1 MRFIKSDSIKIQVAK
16 EQENQI
22 SSKERISKACQKGE
36 CIAFD
41 IYNDENLIGF
51 AAIKEY
57 EKEEFFLWNFAID
70 LKYQN
75 MHYGTISLNELI
87 SYLICNY
94 SMKTMTTT
102 YIYGNSHAKHL
113 YEKAGFVE
121 TDTVDEEGCHEVNM
135 ILNIK

>member
-22 SSKERISKACQKGE
+22 SSKERILKACQNSE

-41 IYNDENLIGF
+41 IYNDDNLIGF
-51 AAIKEY
+51 AALKEY

-87 SYLICNY
+87 SYLISNY
-94 SMKTMTTT
+94 NMKTITTT
-102 YIYGNSHAKHL
+102 YIFGNSHAKHL